1 VGRLL
6 IVGAPKS
13 GGVLAA
19 YRLSS
24 RSFPHRK
31 IEIIRNSAKVM
42 PISGCEEDLRKN
54 PHTTY
59 TCLRIIDE
67 SSILVANGEHLDPIC
82 ARIESGTPAHQA
94 IVRVLAE
101 TGPEQ
106 DIYKTPRIAGFA
118 SQTTSILGIIT
129 EKGLA
134 VKSFP
139 TKAGTGYYVATY
151 EKTDPAKNLIKNLDA
166 KSAADA
172 AKQIHKGPDFKHF
185 TNEISTVAA
194 LIRDGKIEIDT
205 FP

>member
-1 VGRLL
+1 MVGTP
-6 IVGAPKS
+6 IS
-13 GGVLAA
+13 GGILAA

-31 IEIIRNSAKVM
+31 IEIIGNSAKVM
-42 PISGCEEDLRKN
+42 PISGYEEDMRKS
-54 PHTTY
+54 PYTAY

-67 SSILVANGEHLDPIC
+67 SSILVANGEHLDQIC
-82 ARIESGTPAHQA
+82 TKIESGTSIPQA
-94 IVRVLAE
+94 ITRILTE

-106 DIYKTPRIAGFA
+106 DAYKTPRIAGFA
-118 SQTTSILGIIT
+118 SQTASTLGIIT
-129 EKGLA
+129 EKRLT

-139 TKAGTGYYVATY
+139 TQAGIGYYVATY
-151 EKTDPAKNLIKNLDA
+151 QKTDPAKNMVKNLDA

-185 TNEISTVAA
+185 NNEISTAAA
-194 LIRDGKIEIDT
+194 LIRDGKIEITT